1 MPKNRLCYN
10 CRGKGHL
17 ASKCALPKNSS
28 KVFLVLT
35 IYIINPSILMPANVF
50 SSPLFSVKII
60 LFKFCKVRE
69 MQNSSEVFKS
79 NFDYYQRVA
88 HKKLSK
94 KNVLLDFPT
103 SRFPAMGHF
112 RILCFTVDFH

>member
-1 MPKNRLCYN
+1 MYLN
-10 CRGKGHL
+10 
-17 ASKCALPKNSS
+17 
-28 KVFLVLT
+28 
-35 IYIINPSILMPANVF
+35 
-50 SSPLFSVKII
+50 
-60 LFKFCKVRE
+60 KVRE

-103 SRFPAMGHF
+103 SLFPVGGPF
-112 RILCFTVDFH
+112 YKFTYYSINSLIKLTKI

>member
-1 MPKNRLCYN
+1 M
-10 CRGKGHL
+10 
-17 ASKCALPKNSS
+17 S
-28 KVFLVLT
+28 
-35 IYIINPSILMPANVF
+35 
-50 SSPLFSVKII
+50 
-60 LFKFCKVRE
+60 KVRE

-103 SRFPAMGHF
+103 SRFPAGGPF
-112 RILCFTVDFH
+112 